1 MPDPSD
7 RERLEPD
14 RDEGLSGLAKAY
26 RKAGPYLSAS
36 TQLVASVGV
45 FTALG
50 WWLDKKWAN
59 RVPWL
64 TLLGA
69 AIGMTGGFL
78 SFFRTVL
85 GKRK

>member
-1 MPDPSD
+1 VPDPSD
-7 RERLEPD
+7 RERPE
-14 RDEGLSGLAKAY
+14 RDKGLSSLGMAY

-50 WWLDKKWAN
+50 WWLDKKWEN

-69 AIGMTGGFL
+69 AIGMTGGFF

-85 GKRK
+85 NKRK